1 MVDGAAPGQDAELLY
16 WAAASLG
23 LAISVSKRDASLL
36 ARLPEV
42 RALHGR
48 ALEIDESWNR
58 GTLHELS
65 ITLAAS
71 PGGGRDREAMSTSF
85 ERALELSQGT
95 RASLFVVYAE
105 AFALPV
111 QDRGT
116 FEALLDRALSVDL
129 DASPDDRFMNTVS
142 IRRARWLLARTDELF
157 LE

>member
-1 MVDGAAPGQDAELLY
+1 MY

-65 ITLAAS
+65 ITLAAA

-85 ERALELSQGT
+85 ERALW
-95 RASLFVVYAE
+95 
-105 AFALPV
+105 
-111 QDRGT
+111 DRGVMRVAGVD
-116 FEALLDRALSVDL
+116 EAGM
-129 DASPDDRFMNTVS
+129 SPLAGPVVAAAAIVPVGWR
-142 IRRARWLLARTDELF
+142 LARVDDSKKLDVATRESLAAQIREDAVAWAIGRAEMS
-157 LE
+157 